1 MKGGIALSNHVN
13 ASKSIQISKSSKRKK
28 KYTKDEVI
36 TAYACLIPSLLL
48 LLLFIVIPLI
58 LSIYFSFFDINYYK
72 GNVFVGFDNYEKILT
87 GSSSAEFFKSI
98 VVGLKYIAIIVPI
111 QVILSFLIANLI
123 MKLDKRF
130 ASVLKVSIYLP
141 CLLSGVVVGAIF
153 SFLYNYDGGLFN
165 SALEGLGLNKVNWT
179 GDKNWAIVS
188 VCIAAIWNGF
198 GYTTLVMLGGLYDI
212 PKDYYEASKI
222 DGANWWQQTIYITIP
237 SLKNIGMYLIV
248 SLMVSSFQLYE
259 IALVIVGSGALH
271 ATEGPIY
278 YLYYQ
283 FNYSK
288 NMGEV
293 YAASVLVAI
302 ILTAISSLIFK
313 FTSSEKSMD

>member
-1 MKGGIALSNHVN
+1 MKGGIALPNKVN
-13 ASKSIQISKSSKRKK
+13 ASKSIQVMKKKK
-28 KYTKDEVI
+28 KYNKDEVI
-36 TAYACLIPSLLL
+36 TAYTCLIPSLIL

-72 GNVFVGFDNYEKILT
+72 GNVFVGFENYEKILT
-87 GSSSAEFFKSI
+87 GSSSSEFFKSI
-98 VVGLKYIAIIVPI
+98 GVGLKYIAIIVPV
-111 QVILSFLIANLI
+111 QVILSFLIASLT
-123 MKLDKRF
+123 MKLNKKF

-165 SALEGLGLNKVNWT
+165 SVLEGLGLNKVNWT

-222 DGANWWQQTIYITIP
+222 DGANWWQQTIHITIP
-237 SLKNIGMYLIV
+237 CLKNIGMYLIV

>member
-1 MKGGIALSNHVN
+1 MKRNMAFANDANATVDVVK
-13 ASKSIQISKSSKRKK
+13 ASKIKRK
-28 KYTKDEVI
+28 YSKDEVL
-36 TAYACLIPSLLL
+36 TALGCLAPSFILLM
-48 LLLFIVIPLI
+48 LFIVVPLI

-72 GNVFVGFDNYEKILT
+72 GNVFVGFANYKKILT
-87 GSSSAEFFKSI
+87 GSMSTEFFKSI

-111 QVILSFLIANLI
+111 QIILSFLIANLI
-123 MKLDKRF
+123 MKLNKRF
-130 ASVLKVSIYLP
+130 SSILKVAIYLP

-165 SALEGLGLNKVNWT
+165 SVLQGLGLQKINWT

-212 PKDYYEASKI
+212 PKDYYEASKM
-222 DGANWWQQTIYITIP
+222 DGANWWKQTIYITIP

-248 SLMVSSFQLYE
+248 SLMVSAFQLYE

-293 YAASVLVAI
+293 YAASVLIAI
-302 ILTAISSLIFK
+302 ILTAISSIIFK

>member
-1 MKGGIALSNHVN
+1 MND
-13 ASKSIQISKSSKRKK
+13 SITLMNNNVKPFKKK
-28 KYTKDEVI
+28 KYDNDEVI
-36 TAYACLIPSLLL
+36 TAYLCLLPSFILLI
-48 LLLFIVIPLI
+48 LFIVVPLI
-58 LSIYFSFFDINYYK
+58 LSIYFSFFNINFYK
-72 GNVFVGFDNYEKILT
+72 GNTFVFFENYKKVLT
-87 GSSSAEFFKSI
+87 GSMKTAFFNSI
-98 VVGLKYIAIIVPI
+98 LIGLKYVAIIVPI

-123 MKLDKRF
+123 MRLDKKF
-130 ASVLKVSIYLP
+130 ASLVKVAIYLP
-141 CLLSGVVVGAIF
+141 CLLSGIVVGAIF
-153 SFLYNYDGGLFN
+153 SFLYNYDGGLLN
-165 SALEGLGLNKVNWT
+165 GILEGIGLHKVNWT
-179 GDKNWAIVS
+179 GDKNFAVIS

-212 PKDYYEASKI
+212 PNDYYEAAKI
-222 DGANWWQQTIYITIP
+222 DGANWFKQTLYITIP

-293 YAASVLVAI
+293 YAASVLIAI
-302 ILTAISSLIFK
+302 ILTALSSIIFK
-313 FTSSEKSMD
+313 VTKSEKSMD